1 MNQKSTAEY
10 KGPDGATI
18 KNFFVMLFLFAFLI
32 FMFDGFVVYHI
43 PDPEPAEGI
52 FSTHGY
58 SPISAGEPYEGAKLL
73 SVDRSHPG
81 FMAYLL
87 EYEGETHLLLYEF
100 HFITERGKLI
110 TDQIVD
116 PSVDQTYE
124 AKVFLCKYKL
134 PIENGKLGQVESYG
148 LNKYASVIYSPSMIV
163 YFALAT
169 VLALLESA
177 LFAKLRKKKQTA

>member
-1 MNQKSTAEY
+1 MNQKSTTEY
-10 KGPDGATI
+10 KGPDATTM
-18 KNFFVMLFLFAFLI
+18 KNFFIVLFLFAFLI
-32 FMFDGFVVYHI
+32 FMFDGFVVYQI
-43 PDPEPAEGI
+43 PDPEPVEGI
-52 FSTHGY
+52 FSSHGY

-73 SVDRSHPG
+73 SVDRSHHG
-81 FMAYLL
+81 FMSYLL

-124 AKVFLCKYKL
+124 AKAFLCTYKL

-148 LNKYASVIYSPSMIV
+148 LNKYASVIHSPSMAV
-163 YFALAT
+163 YFIVAF
-169 VLALLESA
+169 VLALAESA
-177 LFAKLRKKKQTA
+177 IFAKLRKKKKTA